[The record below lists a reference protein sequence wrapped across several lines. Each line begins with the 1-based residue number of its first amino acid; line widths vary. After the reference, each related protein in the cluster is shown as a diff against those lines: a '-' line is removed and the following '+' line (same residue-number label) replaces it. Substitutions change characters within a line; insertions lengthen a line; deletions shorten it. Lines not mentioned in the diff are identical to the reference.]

1 MEILKIHVVNGA
13 NVFTF
18 STVSIV
24 LFLINVYLPFNVT
37 AK

>member
-1 MEILKIHVVNGA
+1 MEILKIHFVNGV

-18 STVSIV
+18 SMVFIV

-37 AK
+37 AR